1 MERKIYAKLAEK
13 AKEVFDCLEIPSGVY
28 SAKDVNNLIPFTT
41 KGVDSEKISTPIYDG
56 RWKMDPMETIS
67 ISEGSFGCEFKAWR
81 VFAYMAKF
89 EKLVPAK
96 DRVKFEKVAEE
107 GTPVLNL
114 TVPKN
119 IGKLPKCV
127 GKDELR
133 PVMNYVCYDVERHAL
148 VATDGHV
155 LSVVHCDCELLSE
168 EHKTSMILIDASLIK
183 KDAELSISK
192 TEFGYCTNNIVVSEI
207 KYPKWYAVIPQ
218 FHEDEGI
225 KFSKEA
231 WRVLQK
237 TVKEISKACKM
248 EYIHL
253 FADEG
258 NNSIT
263 VKGDNIDY
271 NITQE
276 KNIEVPC
283 VIRKS
288 FHVAVNAKNFA
299 KIDEADS
306 MWIQGGDYAL
316 GFSSNE
322 NTSILMPSLASGIIA
337 ADKRE
342 RTIDLLELSGI
353 IRKEEDAIIP
363 APKAEVKEA
372 EVKHLPVPVVK
383 SLPIPVVKV
392 ETMPVAIPCEITP
405 IVEKQIED
413 AEIVEEIKNE
423 PEEVAVTEK
432 KSVNGISEGDF
443 VSLKIFSGEEII
455 AKVLTFTDNGRV
467 RLFVK
472 SCTFNFSLDEI
483 KPTDAKKKTSP
494 TWLKAGKALTDGKF
508 VSEITKINRSSVEFA
523 DGETRKLLYLLT
535 NCRPA
540 TEEEKSSVQVVTA
553 KEVEM
558 QPKKERFSWIK
569 KIIRK
574 AAIFSF

>member
-1 MERKIYAKLAEK
+1 MERKIYSKLAEK

-41 KGVDSEKISTPIYDG
+41 KGVDPEKISTPIYDG

-67 ISEGSFGCEFKAWR
+67 VSEGSFGCEFKAWR
-81 VFAYMAKF
+81 IFAYMAKF

-107 GTPVLNL
+107 GTHCLELV
-114 TVPKN
+114 VPKN

-133 PVMNYVCYDVERHAL
+133 PVMDYVCYDVERHAL
-148 VATDGHV
+148 VATDGYV
-155 LSVVHCDCELLSE
+155 LSVVHCDCELFSE

-183 KDAELSISK
+183 KDAEISISK
-192 TEFGYCTNNIVVSEI
+192 TEFGYCANNIVINEMR
-207 KYPKWYAVIPQ
+207 YPKWHAVIPK
-218 FHEDEGI
+218 FHEDEEI
-225 KFSKEA
+225 KFDKKA
-231 WRVLQK
+231 WKVLQK
-237 TVKEISKACKM
+237 AVKEISKACKM

-253 FADEG
+253 LADEG

-263 VKGDNIDY
+263 VKGDNAAY
-271 NITQE
+271 NIIQE

-288 FHVAVNAKNFA
+288 FHVAVNAKSFA

-306 MWIQGGDYAL
+306 MWIQGGDRAL
-316 GFSSNE
+316 GFTNDKKMML
-322 NTSILMPSLASGIIA
+322 LMPTNASEIIP

-342 RTIDLLELSGI
+342 RNIDLLNLSRI
-353 IRKEEDAIIP
+353 VCKEKDAIIP

-372 EVKHLPVPVVK
+372 EEKHLPVPVVK
-383 SLPIPVVKV
+383 SLPVPVVKV
-392 ETMPVAIPCEITP
+392 ETVPVAIPCEITP

-423 PEEVAVTEK
+423 PKEVVAEK

-455 AKVLTFTDNGRV
+455 TKVLTFTDNGRV
-467 RLFVK
+467 RLFIK

-494 TWLKAGKALTDGKF
+494 TWLKVGKTITDGKF